1 MRCVLLNAMPL
12 NAMPFEAFT
21 LNVRKVSVAELKQLV
36 QLCSELQNFV
46 RHEAT
51 VKLLSSLLSVNLTQS
66 AALYRYQDG
75 DKLVVVSLKAPVRG
89 QEVASLSVS
98 DLEIYVVDVSTS
110 AKTPQLRTVTVP

>member
-12 NAMPFEAFT
+12 NAVPFEAFT
-21 LNVRKVSVAELKQLV
+21 LSVRRVSATELKQLV

-51 VKLLSSLLSVNLTQS
+51 ARLLSSLLSVNLTPS
-66 AALYRYQDG
+66 AGLYRYQDG
-75 DKLVVVSLKAPVRG
+75 DRLIVVSLKAPARG

-98 DLEIYVVDVSTS
+98 DLEIYVVDVSAS
-110 AKTPQLRTVTVP
+110 AKTPQQRTVTVP